1 MRWYLSVVF
10 LFLVVLGLLARSG
23 CKDKNTL
30 LPGESPST
38 VVFPTRNVSFGV
50 HVQTLFN
57 QACALPSC
65 HDDNSHAGGLSL
77 TSYYNTV
84 FSVPGIV
91 VSKDPQ
97 NSILVMKI
105 EGRGPAG
112 DRMPPGP
119 NALNQNQIDGIRTW
133 IAEGAQNN

>member
-1 MRWYLSVVF
+1 MKLYLAVYLVF
-10 LFLVVLGLLARSG
+10 LILLVFLGQSG
-23 CKDKNTL
+23 CKDTNTL
-30 LPGESPST
+30 VPGESPST

-57 QACALPSC
+57 QACALPTC

-84 FSVPGIV
+84 FAVPGIV

-105 EGRGPAG
+105 EGRGPSG

-119 NALNQNQIDGIRTW
+119 NPLNQNQIDGIRTW

>member
-1 MRWYLSVVF
+1 MRFHLAI
-10 LFLVVLGLLARSG
+10 LVAIASLLGLLSLTG
-23 CKDKNTL
+23 CKDKNSL
-30 LPGESPST
+30 VPGESPST
-38 VVFPTRNVSFGV
+38 VVFPDRNVSFGV

-57 QACALPSC
+57 QACALPTC
-65 HDDNSHAGGLSL
+65 HDDGSHAGGLSL

-84 FSVPGIV
+84 FAVPGIV
-91 VSKDPQ
+91 VIKDPQ

-105 EGRGPAG
+105 EGRGPTG

-119 NALNQNQIDGIRTW
+119 NPLNQNQINGIRTW

>member
-1 MRWYLSVVF
+1 MKLR
-10 LFLVVLGLLARSG
+10 LGILIAGFILLGGLCQTG
-23 CKDKNTL
+23 CKDEETL

-38 VVFPTRNVSFGV
+38 VIFPERNVSFGV

-57 QACALPSC
+57 QTCALASC
-65 HDDNSHAGGLSL
+65 HDDGSHAGGLAL

-84 FSVPGIV
+84 FAVPGV
-91 VSKDPQ
+91 VISKDPA

-112 DRMPPGP
+112 DRMPPFTNP
-119 NALNQNQIDGIRTW
+119 LNQNQINGIRTW
-133 IAEGAQNN
+133 IAEGALNN

>member
-1 MRWYLSVVF
+1 MKLYVIIFAASL
-10 LFLVVLGLLARSG
+10 LILGLAGQTG
-23 CKDKNTL
+23 CKDENTL

-38 VVFPTRNVSFGV
+38 VVFPARNVTFGV

-57 QACALPSC
+57 QACALPMC

-84 FSVPGIV
+84 FAVPGIV

-97 NSILVMKI
+97 NSILIMKI

-119 NALNQNQIDGIRTW
+119 NALNENQINGIRTW
-133 IAEGAQNN
+133 IAEGAANN